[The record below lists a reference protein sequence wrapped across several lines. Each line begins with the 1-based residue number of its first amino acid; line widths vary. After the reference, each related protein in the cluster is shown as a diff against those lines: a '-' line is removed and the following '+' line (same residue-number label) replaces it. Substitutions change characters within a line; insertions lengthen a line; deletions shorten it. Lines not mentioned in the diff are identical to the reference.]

1 MTDERDSDK
10 LLQLATELN
19 QILLKEELEK
29 MRGEARAGQRC
40 LRRLIDTGIRN

>member
-29 MRGEARAGQRC
+29 MRARLGLDSAA
-40 LRRLIDTGIRN
+40 